1 MAEFK
6 QLKLSLPDP
15 KNPDSM
21 LETVDLELSS
31 TRRASRVSNV
41 LAAGSSG
48 TDPAADA
55 AAEIKTALK
64 NLSKLA
70 KLMADVLRKRLAD
83 PQLEALRLQFMRR
96 WYRSDSNLAIAPLVC
111 GVLAIA
117 PLVSGVLS
125 LDLRKMAFD
134 DSYVDPAAKAKEPL
148 RRLYAWLA
156 TRFQDEK
163 GQPIDTDLN
172 DMPPFDVVWEQFLRL
187 RGETMVLLCTFS
199 VTNHRQSLLSG
210 RLRIASGEA
219 SFKHWKGA
227 SGTVIMKDVFT
238 NPRFYMDCGDY
249 LYLFQHCATKTMC
262 EAVVEGMG
270 GCWDRSSPADLHP
283 NFFSGIE

>member
-31 TRRASRVSNV
+31 ARRASRVSNFFAV
-41 LAAGSSG
+41 GLSG

-55 AAEIKTALK
+55 ADEIKTALK

-96 WYRSDSNLAIAPLVC
+96 WYCSDSNLTIAPLVC

-117 PLVSGVLS
+117 PPAGV
-125 LDLRKMAFD
+125 
-134 DSYVDPAAKAKEPL
+134 
-148 RRLYAWLA
+148 W
-156 TRFQDEK
+156 
-163 GQPIDTDLN
+163 
-172 DMPPFDVVWEQFLRL
+172 
-187 RGETMVLLCTFS
+187 
-199 VTNHRQSLLSG
+199 
-210 RLRIASGEA
+210 
-219 SFKHWKGA
+219 
-227 SGTVIMKDVFT
+227 
-238 NPRFYMDCGDY
+238 
-249 LYLFQHCATKTMC
+249 CA
-262 EAVVEGMG
+262 
-270 GCWDRSSPADLHP
+270 
-283 NFFSGIE
+283 